1 MSWKKRGNEM
11 TDQESMM
18 LDYLMNQGGVNQ
30 QQQSMQ
36 RKQQMIELL
45 RKSTQMPEGSM
56 TQTGQGTPSLYV
68 RPNPLQNLASIAGQ
82 GLAGYQQGQVMGA
95 QDKLGQDSQD
105 QFNTY
110 AEYMRK
116 KRKLGDM
123 PADPSFG
130 GVGAAP
136 Y

>member
-1 MSWKKRGNEM
+1 MD
-11 TDQESMM
+11 DQNLM
-18 LDYLMNQGGVNQ
+18 LLEYLMGQGGINQ
-30 QQQSMQ
+30 QQQALQ
-36 RKQQMIELL
+36 RKQAMVDQL
-45 RKSTQMPEGSM
+45 RKSSQMPQGSY
-56 TQTGQGTPSLYV
+56 TQTGAGTPSIYV
-68 RPNPLQNLASIAGQ
+68 KPNLLESLGSIAGE

-95 QDKLGQDSQD
+95 QDKLGKDSQD

-116 KRKLGDM
+116 KRQLGDM

>member
-1 MSWKKRGNEM
+1 M

-18 LDYLMNQGGVNQ
+18 LDYLMNQGGINQ

-82 GLAGYQQGQVMGA
+82 GLAGYQQGQLGLD
-95 QDKLGQDSQD
+95 QDALGQKSQD
-105 QFNTY
+105 QFKTY
-110 AEYMRK
+110 ADFWRK
-116 KRKLGDM
+116 KQKNPFGATSD
-123 PADPSFG
+123 DPFG